1 MSGPMRLL
9 FGLKVFFSGL
19 HFLQDQLG
27 FFGGFVGDY
36 YIGGCGDLFSLT
48 TEIFSIKFIF
58 TCMYIHQIDKYNHGF
73 LPLLLL
79 ALRFFRFPAVIAL

>member
-1 MSGPMRLL
+1 MSTFPIIIGNLLICMSGPMRLL

-36 YIGGCGDLFSLT
+36 YIGGCGDL
-48 TEIFSIKFIF
+48 
-58 TCMYIHQIDKYNHGF
+58 
-73 LPLLLL
+73 
-79 ALRFFRFPAVIAL
+79 V